1 MNLKYKANQRELMG
15 IIEDIIC
22 KYYGTKKRALHN
34 KCQFRFFLKLKK
46 TFILLCAKYGVR
58 SYKIAD
64 YLGYS
69 DTHVMN
75 IIRKNKTYD
84 YEFNDID
91 NVINQKI

>member
-1 MNLKYKANQRELMG
+1 MSYANTTERRKG
-15 IIEDIIC
+15 HCI
-22 KYYGTKKRALHN
+22 TN
-34 KCQFRFFLKLKK
+34 VSFLKLKK

-91 NVINQKI
+91 NIINQKI